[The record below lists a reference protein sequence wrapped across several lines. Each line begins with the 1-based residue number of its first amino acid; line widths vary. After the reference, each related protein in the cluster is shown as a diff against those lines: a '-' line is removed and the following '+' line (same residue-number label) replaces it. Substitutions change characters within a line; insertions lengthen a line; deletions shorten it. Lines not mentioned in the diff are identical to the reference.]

1 MSPKRDIPIRDT
13 ASSDTLCSFLKNMQ
27 NHKKSQ
33 NMCLV
38 YPSTVSHAR
47 DQSLVELHDRQK
59 CVSIWLQLRESS
71 FMKGKNMETEN
82 ETFYLKQVPLFA
94 DLADED
100 VRELM
105 AVARRRTF
113 RAGEVI
119 FHRDDPGQVLYVIKE
134 GKVKISLISPDGQ
147 EISLTVF
154 GKGDYF
160 GEFAILDGLPRSADA
175 TAMERVE
182 CYTLQRS
189 DFHNAIMKNPKIAIQ
204 VLEVL
209 SKRLRSTDQMVEDLI
224 FLDVYGRV
232 AKKLLE
238 LADTHGTKVENGIRI
253 DVRLTQ
259 QEIASMVGASRES
272 VNKVMG
278 YFTDKNF
285 ISTDK
290 QIGRAS

>member
-1 MSPKRDIPIRDT
+1 
-13 ASSDTLCSFLKNMQ
+13 
-27 NHKKSQ
+27 
-33 NMCLV
+33 
-38 YPSTVSHAR
+38 
-47 DQSLVELHDRQK
+47 
-59 CVSIWLQLRESS
+59 
-71 FMKGKNMETEN
+71 METQN
-82 ETFYLKQVPLFA
+82 ETLYLKQVPLFV

-100 VRELM
+100 IRQLM
-105 AVARRRTF
+105 AMARKRVF
-113 RAGEVI
+113 RSGEVI

-147 EISLTVF
+147 EISLVVF
-154 GKGDYF
+154 GKGECF
-160 GEFAILDGLPRSADA
+160 GEFALLDGLPRSADA
-175 TAMERVE
+175 IALEKVE

-189 DFHNAIMKNPKIAIQ
+189 DFHNAIIKNPKIAIQ

-209 SKRLRSTDQMVEDLI
+209 SKRLRTTDQMVEDLI

-238 LADTHGTKVENGIRI
+238 LADAHGTRVDNGIRI

-259 QEIASMVGASRES
+259 QELASMVGASRES

-290 QIGRAS
+290 HRITLHRITELKRRIY

>member
-1 MSPKRDIPIRDT
+1 
-13 ASSDTLCSFLKNMQ
+13 
-27 NHKKSQ
+27 
-33 NMCLV
+33 
-38 YPSTVSHAR
+38 
-47 DQSLVELHDRQK
+47 
-59 CVSIWLQLRESS
+59 
-71 FMKGKNMETEN
+71 METQN
-82 ETFYLKQVPLFA
+82 EPVYLKQVPLFA

-100 VRELM
+100 IRELM
-105 AVARRRTF
+105 TVARRRTF
-113 RAGEVI
+113 RSGEVI

-134 GKVKISLISPDGQ
+134 GKVKICLISPDGQ
-147 EISLTVF
+147 EISLVVF
-154 GKGDYF
+154 GKGECF
-160 GEFAILDGLPRSADA
+160 GELTILDGLPRSADA
-175 TAMERVE
+175 IALEKVE

-189 DFHNAIMKNPKIAIQ
+189 DFHKAIMKNPKIAIQ

-209 SKRLRSTDQMVEDLI
+209 SRRLRTTDDMVEDLI

-238 LADTHGTKVENGIRI
+238 LAETHGTKVDNGTRI

-259 QEIASMVGASRES
+259 QELASMVGASRES

-290 QIGRAS
+290 HRITLHRITDLKRRIY